1 MPLQAAAGV
10 HDDVCRHLLEHR
22 CNTVPQMREA
32 VSLLVQMQADG
43 VPCRVE
49 ADPTQAFVRAEVGTV
64 FLLSSY
70 IRTGSD
76 VLGYLLVQ
84 VLGHERATA
93 GPLYFQTQTVAP
105 CKQTCFQVR
114 LRLRLRL
121 LMPLAIPS

>member
-70 IRTGSD
+70 IRTSSD

-84 VLGHERATA
+84 VLPPVASWAMREPLLGHCTSRHR
-93 GPLYFQTQTVAP
+93 Q
-105 CKQTCFQVR
+105 
-114 LRLRLRL
+114 L
-121 LMPLAIPS
+121 LLASRHAFRSS